1 MVTVDLTIDWNSFV
15 ELMHPTRDERERD
28 RIVTDRIQLTW
39 TAPTYGGRRWWFLC
53 PSTAYRTTKLFLPD
67 GAWHFRSRQA
77 YRLGYACQRD
87 DRFGR
92 LQRRA
97 VALNR
102 QLGGEGWSTW
112 DIPPQKPKWMRWG
125 TFERKIER
133 WEQVVENAHEE
144 FAKRT
149 MRFLERIQE

>member
-1 MVTVDLTIDWNSFV
+1 
-15 ELMHPTRDERERD
+15 
-28 RIVTDRIQLTW
+28 
-39 TAPTYGGRRWWFLC
+39 
-53 PSTAYRTTKLFLPD
+53 
-67 GAWHFRSRQA
+67 
-77 YRLGYACQRD
+77 
-87 DRFGR
+87 
-92 LQRRA
+92 